1 MKMII
6 TITTVL
12 HHDLHYKIAI
22 RGTKYEVKLY
32 YSKNPSFIL

>member
-6 TITTVL
+6 TITVL

-32 YSKNPSFIL
+32 YSKDPSFVL